1 MQPTT
6 SYSSED
12 HPHKSMTGIELPTT
26 VVSRA
31 IDRLIGWVGEFAAV
45 LWPLLI
51 IVILI
56 QVFGRYVMGQGSIMF
71 EEIQWHLYAMGFML
85 GLSLTEVR
93 GRNIRIDVIAE
104 KFPRKVRLIIELFGI
119 VFLMLPFTVFV
130 VYAGWPYFMSS
141 YNLNEVSAA
150 PSGLPFR
157 WFIKSFIVTAF
168 ALLALVGIGRLTRVL
183 VALKYSFWPQ
193 RAS

>member
-12 HPHKSMTGIELPTT
+12 HKHKSMTGIELPTT
-26 VVSRA
+26 IVSRA
-31 IDRLIGWVGEFAAV
+31 IDRFIGWVGEFAAV

-51 IVILI
+51 LVILI
-56 QVFGRYVMGQGSIMF
+56 QVFGRYVLGLGSIML

-93 GRNIRIDVIAE
+93 GRNVRIDVIAE
-104 KFPRKVRLIIELFGI
+104 KFPRTVRLVIELIGI
-119 VFLMLPFTVFV
+119 VCLMLPFTLFV
-130 VYAGWPYFMSS
+130 VYAGWPYFERS
-141 YNLNEVSAA
+141 YTLNEVSAA

-157 WFIKSFIVTAF
+157 WFIKSFIMTAF

-183 VALKYSFWPQ
+183 VALKHSFS
-193 RAS
+193 RRSS